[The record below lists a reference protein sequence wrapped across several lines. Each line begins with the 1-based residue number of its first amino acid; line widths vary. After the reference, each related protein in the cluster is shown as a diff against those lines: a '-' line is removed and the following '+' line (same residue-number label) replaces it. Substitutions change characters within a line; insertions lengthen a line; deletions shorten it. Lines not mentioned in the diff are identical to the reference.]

1 MKIVDVWAKK
11 IYRRQRHFD
20 ELGPRWVE
28 AGCGMEP
35 SFYPE
40 ADCPDRSGVA
50 RSAVV
55 VNGLSCLIF
64 KFCCGQLISF
74 FVSMK
79 S

>member
-1 MKIVDVWAKK
+1 
-11 IYRRQRHFD
+11 
-20 ELGPRWVE
+20 
-28 AGCGMEP
+28 MEP

-64 KFCCGQLISF
+64 KFCCGQVLS
-74 FVSMK
+74 S
-79 S
+79 